1 MHRQCVAIVRSG
13 HTLCSMCADTVYSA
27 FSVHTC
33 YPPTVLCHVPPSC
46 RLTVTDG
53 QGLSS
58 SRSAYI
64 TVQPAKDDSP
74 TADAGKSVYTVQ
86 LPETKVTLYANKSK
100 DDHRIAKYEWIH
112 LNPEDD
118 SPINI
123 EVRA

>member
-1 MHRQCVAIVRSG
+1 MS
-13 HTLCSMCADTVYSA
+13 
-27 FSVHTC
+27 
-33 YPPTVLCHVPPSC
+33 CHALPSC

-64 TVQPAKDDSP
+64 TVQPAKDDPP
-74 TADAGKSVYTVQ
+74 TADSGRSLYTVQ
-86 LPETKVTLYANKSK
+86 LPETMVTLYANKSK
-100 DDHRIAKYEWIH
+100 DDHGIAKYEWVH

-123 EVRA
+123 EVL